1 MTALLALLLK
11 LQVNFTTVGSLF
23 FFLAKGQFEAQLGAE
38 VAPLPP
44 LEEAAPAKPAPKP
57 QEPAEKE

>member
-11 LQVNFTTVGSLF
+11 LQVNFATASSF
-23 FFLAKGQFEAQLGAE
+23 FFFMVFGGMKADFGPE